1 MSTASVNNMNLQT
14 PPSVEATQR
23 WSLIIG
29 VVFGIISVILA
40 FMQPDKF
47 FHGYLVAYM
56 DWLGVTLGCMALLMV
71 QHLTGGTWG
80 MVIRRLLEA
89 GMRTLPLMIVLFI
102 PVVVGMP
109 RLYFWTRAE
118 NIAGNPH
125 LLQLTHSYLTVNG
138 FILRAAMYFAIW
150 WGLAY
155 LLGRY
160 SAQQDEPSA
169 RNLRSTFRSISAPG
183 LILYAFTISFAA
195 IDWIMSLSAPWIST
209 IYGMIFMVGECLSA
223 LCFIIIVESIL
234 SRREPL
240 ASLLKPK
247 EVHDHGKLV
256 LTFIML
262 WAYFSFSQFL
272 IYWAGNLPDEI
283 PWYMRRLYNGWQ
295 GVGLFL
301 VIFHFAAPFIL
312 LLSRSFKR
320 STQTMIWLA
329 AWMMLMRYVDLFWYI
344 EPNFSTT
351 FAVNIPDIVLPIAIG
366 GFWVALFFRNLR
378 QRPLLPLYDP
388 RARALMDAA
397 HE

>member
-1 MSTASVNNMNLQT
+1 
-14 PPSVEATQR
+14 
-23 WSLIIG
+23 
-29 VVFGIISVILA
+29 
-40 FMQPDKF
+40 
-47 FHGYLVAYM
+47 
-56 DWLGVTLGCMALLMV
+56 
-71 QHLTGGTWG
+71 
-80 MVIRRLLEA
+80 LLEA

-247 EVHDHGKLV
+247 EIHDHGKLV